1 MKMVMKGNKQL
12 RVPDERVDALL
23 DQGFCEVDPKSG
35 KVLRKAKAKDED
47 LQEKISELEKEN
59 KKLKAELAK
68 AEKEVEALKAENEK
82 LTKQ

>member
-12 RVPDERVDALL
+12 RVPDERVEAMLE
-23 DQGFCEVDPKSG
+23 QGFCEVDPKSG
-35 KVLRKAKAKDED
+35 KVLRKAKGKDEAM
-47 LQEKISELEKEN
+47 QEKAAELEKEN